1 MKTLLIV
8 ESPAKAKT
16 IEKLLGPNFIVK
28 SSFGHIRELFK
39 DKNDFGIDIEN
50 NFKPKYKIISTRT
63 KQIKEIQETIK
74 NVDNIL
80 LAADEDREGEA
91 IAWHC
96 AIVFKLSL
104 DENNRITFNEIT
116 KTALEN
122 AVSKP
127 RKIDMS
133 MVNSQQARRI
143 LDRLVG
149 FELSPILWKHVKPE
163 LSAGRVQSVSLKI
176 ILDKEKEI
184 NNFLENKFYKTIG
197 IFNTN
202 IIGTLNKTF
211 IEEKEVLEFLE
222 SSKSASYTIEN
233 IETVR
238 NEKRPPSPYITS
250 SIQQDVG
257 NRYGLPAKKIMSI
270 LQTLYEGGLITYHR
284 TDSTNLSSSAMDEI
298 KKYITTHIGANYV
311 HMRLYKTK
319 SKCAQEAHEAIRPT
333 YFSKTELDDS
343 YTDLDKKVY
352 TLIWKRTVASQMSPY
367 IYDII
372 TTKIA
377 ISNNNLLKFIAK
389 NENSI
394 FDGYKKIY
402 DDHIEKE
409 DNDDENLIKENL
421 IKENNLKKGDV
432 LISNKIT
439 SNEKYKNP
447 PPRYTEASLIKKME
461 ILGIGR
467 PSTYANIIET
477 ILDRNYAEKKDI
489 VGKKI
494 DTSEFIYVPK
504 KEISKK
510 INAVVIGEEKKK
522 MVPTEIGKI
531 TLDFLEKNFENIVNY
546 DFTNNMEKSLDIIAS
561 GTLEWTK
568 AIGDFYSLFHPNV
581 EKLSSTVSQ
590 KSENNKKRTIGVTID
605 GKNIY
610 TYIAKYG
617 PVIQIGD
624 DKDKDK
630 KYIKLDD
637 KFNVETVT
645 YKDIELLITF
655 PKNLGKYKE
664 YDILIKNGRYGYYI
678 VYNGKN
684 YKILQDFNELL
695 TFNEAIQCIENN
707 SQNLN
712 TEKVN
717 GESNESNP
725 NINSNVKNIGEYH
738 IKIGKYGPYILF
750 NSKFYKIN
758 DKYEPKDLTEEDC
771 KKIVSENGTS
781 KKKVYSK
788 K

>member
-1 MKTLLIV
+1 
-8 ESPAKAKT
+8 
-16 IEKLLGPNFIVK
+16 
-28 SSFGHIRELFK
+28 
-39 DKNDFGIDIEN
+39 
-50 NFKPKYKIISTRT
+50 
-63 KQIKEIQETIK
+63 
-74 NVDNIL
+74 
-80 LAADEDREGEA
+80 
-91 IAWHC
+91 
-96 AIVFKLSL
+96 
-104 DENNRITFNEIT
+104 
-116 KTALEN
+116 
-122 AVSKP
+122 
-127 RKIDMS
+127 

-202 IIGTLNKTF
+202 IIGTLNKIF
-211 IEEKEVLEFLE
+211 IVEKEVLEFLE
-222 SSKSASYTIEN
+222 LSKSSCYAIEN

-238 NEKRPPSPYITS
+238 NEKRPPPPYITS

-298 KKYITTHIGANYV
+298 KKYITENIGANYV

-333 YFSKTELDDS
+333 YFSKIELDDS
-343 YTDLDKKVY
+343 YTELDKKVY
-352 TLIWKRTVASQMSPY
+352 QLIWKRTVASQMSPY

-372 TTKIA
+372 TTTIA

-389 NENSI
+389 MEIPI

-402 DDHIEKE
+402 DDHIEK
-409 DNDDENLIKENL
+409 DNDDINENLINENL

-432 LISNKIT
+432 LSSNKIT
-439 SNEKYKNP
+439 CTEKYKNP

-494 DTSEFIYVPK
+494 DTSEFIYISK

-510 INAVVIGEEKKK
+510 VNSVVIGGEKKK

-581 EKLSSTVSQ
+581 EKLSTTVSQ
-590 KSENNKKRTIGVTID
+590 KSENNKKRTIGNSVD

-655 PKNLGKYKE
+655 PKNLGKYKDF
-664 YDILIKNGRYGYYI
+664 DILIKNGRYGYYI

-684 YKILQDFNELL
+684 FKILPDFNELL
-695 TFNEAIQCIENN
+695 TFDEAIQCIENN
-707 SQNLN
+707 NQSHNN
-712 TEKVN
+712 EKSN
-717 GESNESNP
+717 NDDESNTNV
-725 NINSNVKNIGEYH
+725 NINVKIIGEYN

-750 NSKFYKIN
+750 NGKFYKIN
-758 DKYEPKDLTEEDC
+758 NQYEPKDLTEEDC
-771 KKIVSENGTS
+771 KKIVGENSTT
-781 KKKVYSK
+781 KKKVYTK